1 MTTLDTGTKLA
12 VERTRLAHE
21 RTMMAWVRTA
31 ASLISFGFTI
41 YKFFQIEQKG
51 LDAGTGL
58 IGSRGFALIMICT
71 GVFALVIAAVQH
83 HASLRELKENYGLL
97 PKSVAGPVA
106 GLIGLLGLLAIAGVL
121 FQV

>member
-12 VERTRLAHE
+12 VERTRLAQE
-21 RTMMAWVRTA
+21 RTTMAWVRTA

-51 LDAGTGL
+51 LETGSGL
-58 IGSRGFALIMICT
+58 IGSRSFAAIMICT
-71 GVFALVIAAVQH
+71 GISALVMAAVQH
-83 HASLRELKENYGLL
+83 HKNLHEMKESYGPL

-106 GLIGLLGLLAIAGVL
+106 WLVGLLGLLALAGVL
-121 FQV
+121 YRV

>member
-21 RTMMAWVRTA
+21 RTMMAWLRTA

-41 YKFFQIEQKG
+41 YKFFEIEQKG
-51 LDAGTGL
+51 IDSGGL
-58 IGSRGFALIMICT
+58 IGYRGFALIMICT

-83 HASLRELKENYGLL
+83 RASLREMKESYGML

-106 GLIGLLGLLAIAGVL
+106 GLIGVLGLLAIAGVL
-121 FQV
+121 FRV

>member
-21 RTMMAWVRTA
+21 RTTMAWVRTA

-41 YKFFQIEQKG
+41 YKFFDIEQKG
-51 LDAGTGL
+51 TGAGHGL

-71 GVFALVIAAVQH
+71 GVVALVIAAVQH
-83 HASLRELKENYGLL
+83 EVSMREMKESYGVQ
-97 PKSVAGPVA
+97 PKSVAGAVA
-106 GLIGLLGLLAIAGVL
+106 WLVGLLGILAIAGVL
-121 FQV
+121 FKV

>member
-12 VERTRLAHE
+12 VERTRLAQE
-21 RTMMAWVRTA
+21 RTTMAWVRTA

-51 LDAGTGL
+51 LEPGAGL
-58 IGSRGFALIMICT
+58 IGSRGFAAIMICT
-71 GVFALVIAAVQH
+71 GVGALVLAAVQH
-83 HASLRELKENYGLL
+83 HKNLHEMQNNYGAL

-106 GLIGLLGLLAIAGVL
+106 WLVGLLGVLALLGVL
-121 FQV
+121 YRV